1 MTTIRLNGR
10 NVKPHKATTNPDL
23 AARTVLTNSH
33 WEYVSLWLRRS
44 KKVQALFY
52 WQQAQVFAKAAEGMP
67 VESAPLLLYYT
78 FMNAAKELLSAK
90 GVPFDEHHGVRA
102 HNMRGA
108 SRKITLSNEGVR
120 IMSRGVAPALSQ
132 HLRESESSDTHSME
146 DLLFNMPCIHRTF
159 CLTYRNQKDLF
170 VPLTECQIRLD
181 SHSSSAYFSGRI
193 SEDFPAQY
201 YINRLPTSLTF
212 DPSVNDGRTIRSASS
227 THLSNPPAPT
237 DGDILAIATLLGG
250 IRADLNY
257 IAGTETLWY
266 VKAKVSGPKRLERSP
281 LTCTLVAM
289 HRLSEICRYRP
300 MELAAFLSGQK
311 NWLLTEF
318 IRMAPQ
324 QFIDEIAAELT
335 GQQFMIPNV
344 RPSR

>member
-10 NVKPHKATTNPDL
+10 DVKPHKATTNPDL
-23 AARTVLTNSH
+23 EARTVLTNSH

-44 KKVQALFY
+44 KKMQALFY

-67 VESAPLLLYYT
+67 VESAPLLWYYT
-78 FMNAAKELLSAK
+78 FMNASKALLNAK

-120 IMSRGVAPALSQ
+120 IMTRGVAPALSH
-132 HLRESESSDTHSME
+132 HLGELEASSTHSME
-146 DLLFNMPCIHRTF
+146 DLLFNLPCIHRTF
-159 CLTYRNQKDLF
+159 CLTYRKQKDLF
-170 VPLTECQIRLD
+170 VPLTECKIQLD
-181 SHSSSAYFSGRI
+181 SHSSSAYFSARI
-193 SEDFPAQY
+193 SEDFPAEY
-201 YINRLPTSLTF
+201 YISRLPASLILDSTA
-212 DPSVNDGRTIRSASS
+212 SDGRTIRSVSS
-227 THLSNPPAPT
+227 TQLLNPDAPT
-237 DGDILAIATLLGG
+237 DGDIQAIATLLVS

-257 IAGTETLWY
+257 IAGAETLWY
-266 VKAKVSGPKRLERSP
+266 VKAIVSGPKRLERSP

-300 MELAAFLSGQK
+300 MQLSAFLSGQK

>member
-44 KKVQALFY
+44 KKMQALFY

-67 VESAPLLLYYT
+67 VESAPLLWYYT
-78 FMNAAKELLSAK
+78 FMNASKALLNAK

-120 IMSRGVAPALSQ
+120 IMTKGVAPALS
-132 HLRESESSDTHSME
+132 HYLGELEVSSTHSME
-146 DLLFNMPCIHRTF
+146 DLLFNLPCIHRTF

-170 VPLTECQIRLD
+170 VPLTECKIQLD
-181 SHSSSAYFSGRI
+181 SHSSSAYFHARI
-193 SEDFPAQY
+193 SEDFPVEY
-201 YINRLPTSLTF
+201 YISRLPASLILDSTA
-212 DPSVNDGRTIRSASS
+212 SDGRTIRSVSS
-227 THLSNPPAPT
+227 TQLVNPAAPT
-237 DGDILAIATLLGG
+237 DGDIQAIATLLVS

-257 IAGTETLWY
+257 IAGAETLWY
-266 VKAKVSGPKRLERSP
+266 VKAIVSGPKRLERSP

-300 MELAAFLSGQK
+300 MQLSAFLSGQK